1 MTEQDRQCRLP
12 PLGLNWA
19 FFLDVD
25 GTLLE
30 LASRPDAVIL
40 KPRLVGVLDG
50 LREKTA
56 GAVALISGRSLAD
69 LDNLFSPLKLPLAGQ
84 HGLERRDAGGV
95 LHHHKLPDGKFRRFK
110 EYLMQFAGEHPGVL
124 VEDKNFCIAVHYRQ
138 TPDKALL
145 IESIIN
151 RRMAELRDDFHLQK
165 GKMVFE
171 IKPGG
176 KDKGTA
182 IQEFMEEA
190 PFRGRTPVFIGDDA
204 TDEDG
209 FRTVNLLEGHS
220 IKVGPGNTAARWWLA
235 DSDSVL
241 DWLISYLSYM
251 EKAGQ

>member
-1 MTEQDRQCRLP
+1 MSGRDRQARLP
-12 PLGLNWA
+12 PLELNWA

-30 LASRPDAVIL
+30 LAARPDAVVL
-40 KPRLVGVLDG
+40 KPRLVEVLNG
-50 LREKTA
+50 LQEKTA
-56 GAVALISGRSLAD
+56 GAVALISGRALFD
-69 LDNLFSPLKLPLAGQ
+69 LDALFKPLKLPLAGQ

-95 LHHHKLPDGKFRRFK
+95 LHHHQLPDGNFRRFK
-110 EYLMQFAGEHPGVL
+110 QYLMQFAEEHPGVL

-138 TPDKALL
+138 APGAAALV
-145 IESIIN
+145 ESVIN
-151 RRMAELRDDFHLQK
+151 QRMTELGEGFHLQK

-182 IQEFMEEA
+182 IREFMQEP
-190 PFRGRTPVFIGDDA
+190 PFRQRLPVFIGDDE

-209 FRTVNLLEGHS
+209 FCTVNRLGGHS
-220 IKVGPGNTAARWWLA
+220 IKVGPGATAARWWLA

-241 DWLISYLSYM
+241 DWLTSYLSFTD
-251 EKAGQ
+251 KAGH